1 MNIQTNP
8 STYEPPICARC
19 EEVGTSFVVEVKE
32 QGDGMW
38 LCPRHLARLQ
48 GHAATVPELDGMF
61 DGALVV
67 TEITSADLSDVDDG
81 QGGRL

>member
-1 MNIQTNP
+1 MAVRAPSRAKNTFKTNME
-8 STYEPPICARC
+8 TA
-19 EEVGTSFVVEVKE
+19 
-32 QGDGMW
+32 MW
-38 LCPRHLARLQ
+38 LCARHLARLQ
-48 GHAATVPELDGMF
+48 GHAASVPELEGMF